1 MIYTVRHTTSLFYS
15 NLVRLARFNLR
26 LRPVDWPGQ
35 LISDY
40 ALDISPKPARL
51 REETGPWLVNETHL
65 TMREPLARLDITSR
79 FRAQVFEPAQDI
91 TRLSSPTIAQVRA
104 AALAWPAIGP
114 TAPAPYIFA
123 SPIAAIWPEEIGAW
137 ARGWLHDE
145 APVVEG
151 ALALMMAIHDQFE
164 FDAASTRPD
173 LPPIDAFRAR
183 RGVCQ
188 DFTHV
193 MICAARAMGL
203 PAAYVSGYLR
213 TNPPPG
219 MPRLVG
225 ADMMHAWVAIWCG
238 PDLGWLGFDPTN
250 ARPAATD
257 HILIA
262 MGRDYADVAPLDG
275 VFHGGSGQT
284 MTVSADV
291 APVEEDETP
300 DGAASQ
306 ADDISLTG

>member
-1 MIYTVRHTTSLFYS
+1 MIYTIAHTTTLFYT

-35 LISDY
+35 IISDY
-40 ALDISPKPARL
+40 ALKVTPAPARI
-51 REETGPWLVNETHL
+51 RQDGGPWLVNETHL
-65 TMREPLARLDITSR
+65 TMREPIAKLEITSR
-79 FRAQVFEPAQDI
+79 FRAEVFEPADL
-91 TRLSSPTIAQVRA
+91 TRAFSPTIATVRSL
-104 AALAWPAIGP
+104 ALGWPAIGP
-114 TAPAPYIFA
+114 ASPAPYMFA
-123 SPIAAIWPEEIGAW
+123 SPIAEIWPEEIGLW
-137 ARGWLHDE
+137 ARPLLPDD
-145 APVVEG
+145 APVIE
-151 ALALMMAIHDQFE
+151 AAFALMMAIHDQFE
-164 FDAASTRPD
+164 FDASATRPD

-193 MICAARAMGL
+193 MICAARAVGL

-219 MPRLVG
+219 MPRLIG

-238 PDLGWLGFDPTN
+238 PDLGWVGFDPTN
-250 ARPAATD
+250 ARLAATD

-262 MGRDYADVAPLDG
+262 MGRDYGDVAPLDG

-291 APVEEDETP
+291 APVEEEEEEE
-300 DGAASQ
+300 
-306 ADDISLTG
+306 AD

>member
-1 MIYTVRHTTSLFYS
+1 MIYTIRHKTTLHYT

-26 LRPVDWPGQ
+26 LAPVAWPTQ
-35 LISDY
+35 IISDY
-40 ALDISPKPARL
+40 RLEVSPKPARI
-51 REETGPWLVNETHL
+51 RQESGPWLVNETHL
-65 TMREPLARLDITSR
+65 AMREPLAKLEITSS
-79 FRAQVFEPAQDI
+79 FRAEVFTPHTDGA
-91 TRLSSPTIAQVRA
+91 SAPSPTIGDLRA
-104 AALAWPAIGP
+104 MALAWPGISP
-114 TAPAPYIFA
+114 TCPAPYMFA
-123 SPIAAIWPEEIGAW
+123 SPIAEIWPEEIGAW
-137 ARGWLHDE
+137 GRQWLHDG
-145 APVVEG
+145 APVIESCM
-151 ALALMMAIHDQFE
+151 ALMMALHGEFT
-164 FDAASTRPD
+164 FDANATRPD

-188 DFTHV
+188 DFTHI

-238 PDLGWLGFDPTN
+238 PDLGWIGFDPTN
-250 ARPAATD
+250 ARLATTD

-262 MGRDYADVAPLDG
+262 MGRDYGDVAPLDG

-291 APVEEDETP
+291 VPEEEEAPV
-300 DGAASQ
+300 AS
-306 ADDISLTG
+306 

>member
-1 MIYTVRHTTSLFYS
+1 MIYTVRHTTTLFYT

-26 LRPVDWPGQ
+26 LRPVAWPGQ
-35 LISDY
+35 SITNY
-40 ALDISPKPARL
+40 ALDITPRPARI
-51 REETGPWLVNETHL
+51 RHANGPWLVNETHL
-65 TMREPLARLDITSR
+65 DMREPLARLEITSR
-79 FRAQVFEPAQDI
+79 FRAQIAAPPDATQAN
-91 TRLSSPTIAQVRA
+91 SPTIAQVRA
-104 AALAWPAIGP
+104 MALGWPSVGP
-114 TAPAPYIFA
+114 TSPAPYLFA
-123 SPIAAIWPEEIGAW
+123 SPIAELWPEEIGLW
-137 ARGWLHDE
+137 GRTWLRDDT
-145 APVVEG
+145 PVVE
-151 ALALMMAIHDQFE
+151 AAFALMMAIHDQFD
-164 FDAASTRPD
+164 FDASATRPD
-173 LPPIDAFRAR
+173 MPPIEAFRAR

-193 MICAARAMGL
+193 MICAARAIGL

-238 PDLGWLGFDPTN
+238 PDLGWVGFDPTN
-250 ARPAATD
+250 ARLAATD

-262 MGRDYADVAPLDG
+262 MGRDYGDVAPLDG

-291 APVEEDETP
+291 APLEEEP
-300 DGAASQ
+300 A
-306 ADDISLTG
+306 

>member
-1 MIYTVRHTTSLFYS
+1 MIYTVRHTTTLHYA

-35 LISDY
+35 IVSDY
-40 ALDISPKPARL
+40 ALEVTPAPARI
-51 REETGPWLVNETHL
+51 RQETGPWLVNETHL
-65 TMREPLARLDITSR
+65 TMREPIARLEITSR
-79 FRAQVFEPAQDI
+79 FRAQVDEPAQD
-91 TRLSSPTIAQVRA
+91 LANVPSPTIAQVRA
-104 AALAWPAIGP
+104 MALAWPAIGP
-114 TAPAPYIFA
+114 VSPAPYLFA
-123 SPIAAIWPEEIGAW
+123 SPIVALWPEEIGAW
-137 ARGWLHDE
+137 AGRWLHDE
-145 APVVEG
+145 APVVE
-151 ALALMMAIHDQFE
+151 AAHALMMAIYDEFA
-164 FDAASTRPD
+164 FDARATRPD

-193 MICAARAMGL
+193 MIGAARAVGL

-225 ADMMHAWVAIWCG
+225 ADMMHAWAAIWCG
-238 PDLGWLGFDPTN
+238 PELGWVGFDPTN
-250 ARPAATD
+250 ARLAATD
-257 HILIA
+257 HIMIA
-262 MGRDYADVAPLDG
+262 MGRDYGDVAPLDG

-291 APVEEDETP
+291 APVDEET
-300 DGAASQ
+300 AA
-306 ADDISLTG
+306 

>member
-1 MIYTVRHTTSLFYS
+1 MIYNVRHKTTLTYT

-26 LRPVDWPGQ
+26 LRPVTWPGQ
-35 LISDY
+35 IISDY
-40 ALDISPKPARL
+40 ALEVSPKPART
-51 REETGPWLVNETHL
+51 RQESGPWLVNETHL
-65 TMREPLARLDITSR
+65 EMREPLARLEITSR
-79 FRAQVFEPAQDI
+79 FRAQIFAPQTDP
-91 TRLSSPTIAQVRA
+91 TRAPSPTIAQVRA
-104 AALAWPAIGP
+104 LALAFPGIM
-114 TAPAPYIFA
+114 TTSPAPYMFA
-123 SPIAAIWPEEIGAW
+123 SPIAEIWPEEIGVW
-137 ARGWLHDE
+137 GRQWLQDG
-145 APVVEG
+145 APVVE
-151 ALALMMAIHDQFE
+151 ACLALMMGIHDQFD
-164 FDAASTRPD
+164 FDASATRPD
-173 LPPIDAFRAR
+173 LPPIEAFRAR

-238 PDLGWLGFDPTN
+238 MDLGWVGFDPTN
-250 ARPAATD
+250 ARLATTD

-262 MGRDYADVAPLDG
+262 MGRDYGDVAPLDG

-291 APVEEDETP
+291 APVEED
-300 DGAASQ
+300 ASLS
-306 ADDISLTG
+306 A